1 MLVLKGECI
10 NGWNEKLSTA
20 IGFGIVTLLILASIT
35 SMIMALLLKFTNINE
50 GTLTVT
56 ILYSLFIYA
65 YVWIY
70 CRQKAQGKGW
80 LVGFTTGLTF
90 TILVFLVNYLG
101 FSQTLSNSQLLYQLA
116 LMGASTLGGIFGVN
130 MSKQSN

>member
-1 MLVLKGECI
+1 MDGTK
-10 NGWNEKLSTA
+10 KLSTA
-20 IGFGIVTLLILASIT
+20 IGFGIITLLILASMI
-35 SMIMALLLKFTNINE
+35 SMVIALLLKFTDLNE
-50 GTLTVT
+50 ETLAVT
-56 ILYSLFIYA
+56 IFILA
-65 YVWIY
+65 LLSMLISGFTAGK
-70 CRQKAQGKGW
+70 KAQGKGW

-130 MSKQSN
+130 MSKQNN

>member
-1 MLVLKGECI
+1 MDGTK
-10 NGWNEKLSTA
+10 KLSTA
-20 IGFGIVTLLILASIT
+20 IGFGIVILLILATVT
-35 SMIMALLLKFTNINE
+35 SMIMALLLKFTDMNE
-50 GTLTVT
+50 RTLAVT
-56 ILYSLFIYA
+56 IFILA
-65 YVWIY
+65 LLSMLISGFTAGK
-70 CRQKAQGKGW
+70 KAQGKGW

-130 MSKQSN
+130 MSKQNN

>member
-1 MLVLKGECI
+1 MERKII
-10 NGWNEKLSTA
+10 NA

-56 ILYSLFIYA
+56 ILYSLFYLCLCLDLLPA
-65 YVWIY
+65 KGS
-70 CRQKAQGKGW
+70 RKGW

-116 LMGASTLGGIFGVN
+116 LMGRVHSVVFSV
-130 MSKQSN
+130 

>member
-56 ILYSLFIYA
+56 IFI
-65 YVWIY
+65 
-70 CRQKAQGKGW
+70 
-80 LVGFTTGLTF
+80 
-90 TILVFLVNYLG
+90 
-101 FSQTLSNSQLLYQLA
+101 LA
-116 LMGASTLGGIFGVN
+116 LYLCLCLDLLPAKGSRKRLASRFHNRAHVHYTRL
-130 MSKQSN
+130 SS

>member
-1 MLVLKGECI
+1 MDGTK
-10 NGWNEKLSTA
+10 KLSTA

-56 ILYSLFIYA
+56 IFILA
-65 YVWIY
+65 LLSMLMSGFTDGK
-70 CRQKAQGKGW
+70 KAQGKGW